1 MVSLGEKRVNVR
13 ATSLIK
19 SRRTSTIDVLRSIV
33 EEDLD
38 GAFFLGFGTGS
49 VLVWSMSGSAPLT
62 TSLPEVPYDL
72 VRRCSDSV
80 GGGVVTIG
88 GGVTD
93 NFRGS
98 MGSPISRPTASLK
111 CCVCV
116 LVCVCV
122 CACVSVCVCVCV
134 HV

>member
-13 ATSLIK
+13 ATSLIE

-33 EEDLD
+33 EDLD

-49 VLVWSMSGSAPLT
+49 VLVWSMSGSSPLT
-62 TSLPEVPYDL
+62 TTLPEVPYYL
-72 VRRCSDSV
+72 VRGCSYNSA
-80 GGGVVTIG
+80 GALVTIG

-93 NFRGS
+93 SFRGS

-111 CCVCV
+111 CCT
-116 LVCVCV
+116 
-122 CACVSVCVCVCV
+122 CVCVCV
-134 HV
+134 KCYLHALGHMNVSIVDN